1 MLKTHV
7 ISAIPFP
14 ERITRY
20 TSPKEG
26 WEFLTWV
33 WLPEERAAWPVPRA
47 PGRADRQGWRAGPA
61 ALPSS
66 SLSPA
71 LLLHSVFRTH

>member
-20 TSPKEG
+20 TSPKEW

-33 WLPEERAAWPVPRA
+33 WLPGESCLARALGARQGRPAGLARGTCRA
-47 PGRADRQGWRAGPA
+47 P
-61 ALPSS
+61 
-66 SLSPA
+66 
-71 LLLHSVFRTH
+71 LLLP